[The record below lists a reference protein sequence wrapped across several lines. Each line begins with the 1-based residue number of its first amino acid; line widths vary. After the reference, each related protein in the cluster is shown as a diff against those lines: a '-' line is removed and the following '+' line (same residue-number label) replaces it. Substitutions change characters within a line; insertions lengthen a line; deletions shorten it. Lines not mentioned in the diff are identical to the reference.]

1 MERKIIKEPVGA
13 YPSLNSTRMI
23 RKKSFSMFLLTG
35 KLTAET
41 LEGSSSFKVIMQADQ
56 QKLVPESNLRHLP
69 WGPARKNKCPS
80 HYNPDGNWHNPYHCF
95 LFAIQNATTCVVLRH
110 SRKLNCYTISC
121 QRPVYLRAQIG
132 YTHAARKWMSLWV
145 TANLG
150 LKETT
155 KCYRRRLV
163 NDELSFFFENFV
175 KLSASR

>member
-69 WGPARKNKCPS
+69 
-80 HYNPDGNWHNPYHCF
+80 
-95 LFAIQNATTCVVLRH
+95 
-110 SRKLNCYTISC
+110 
-121 QRPVYLRAQIG
+121 
-132 YTHAARKWMSLWV
+132 
-145 TANLG
+145 
-150 LKETT
+150 
-155 KCYRRRLV
+155 
-163 NDELSFFFENFV
+163 
-175 KLSASR
+175 